1 MQSWE
6 RAVFSPRFLGVLY
19 KTGSKES
26 VEAIGWQYPLGHHVS
41 AKYRRQLFFWFCPM
55 RRRSLHLLSPDR
67 LHNSDGDTG
76 TFFRRKITA
85 GNFLYENRRPERE
98 RYRPPSYLLRGT

>member
-1 MQSWE
+1 MAKVGKFCLAK
-6 RAVFSPRFLGVLY
+6 RV
-19 KTGSKES
+19 K
-26 VEAIGWQYPLGHHVS
+26 VEW
-41 AKYRRQLFFWFCPM
+41 LF
-55 RRRSLHLLSPDR
+55 H
-67 LHNSDGDTG
+67 GDTG

>member
-41 AKYRRQLFFWFCPM
+41 AKYRRQLFF
-55 RRRSLHLLSPDR
+55 LVLSYA
-67 LHNSDGDTG
+67 S
-76 TFFRRKITA
+76 
-85 GNFLYENRRPERE
+85 
-98 RYRPPSYLLRGT
+98 